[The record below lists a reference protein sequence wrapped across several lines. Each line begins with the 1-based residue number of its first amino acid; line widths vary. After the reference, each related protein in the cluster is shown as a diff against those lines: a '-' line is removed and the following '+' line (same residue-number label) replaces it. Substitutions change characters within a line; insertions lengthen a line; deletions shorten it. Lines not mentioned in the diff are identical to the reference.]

1 MVYYGQKS
9 LSMDTKSDNEL
20 MKMITKKNTQALK
33 VLVRRYD
40 IHIFNFLLRYTGSRE
55 IARELIQE
63 TFTRLWFAAPTFD
76 QRRGHFKGWL
86 YTIALNLAR
95 NEMSKKEYTYRFLGL
110 GEIDEA
116 QYDEDERQDA
126 KPDTLLEKHELKA
139 TVARALGRLQPHL
152 REAIIMKNY
161 QQLTFKEMAEAAGTP
176 ESTLKARYHRAIALL
191 KRHLDENGGHTRCAT

>member
-1 MVYYGQKS
+1 ME
-9 LSMDTKSDNEL
+9 TKSDNEL
-20 MKMITKKNTQALK
+20 MKMITKKNTRALK

-40 IHIFNFLLRYTGSRE
+40 IQIFNFLLRYTGSRE

-76 QRRGHFKGWL
+76 QKRGHFKGWL

-95 NEMSKKEYTYRFLGL
+95 NEMSRKEYTYRFLGL
-110 GEIDEA
+110 EEIAAGGHDGDDPENA
-116 QYDEDERQDA
+116 S
-126 KPDTLLEKHELKA
+126 PDNLLENRELKA
-139 TVARALGRLQPHL
+139 AVARALGRLKPHF

-176 ESTLKARYHRAIALL
+176 ESTLKARYHRAIALI
-191 KRHLDENGGHTRCAT
+191 KQHLDENGGQKRCAT